1 VPPQRR
7 GGIGGVFRHP
17 PEVLAVAGHEPRT
30 LALPAGL
37 GGRTVGPVVHEIDAR
52 WLMAF
57 SAALGD
63 SPDAE
68 RPHPLFPVA
77 YEWPAAL
84 ALRAS
89 LPPEV
94 DLRGVHATHDLRL
107 HRLPRAGDRLST
119 TAVVVGVARRSGA
132 FVLTRFETVD
142 AAGEPVSTTD
152 YGTVY
157 RGVACEG
164 AALPHSPPRPA
175 LKATMRWSA
184 RVTVTAT
191 LAHVYTECA
200 RIWNPIHTDRAVARA
215 AGLPDIVLHGTATLG
230 LAVSRLLARE
240 AEGEPARVRRIIA
253 RLGAMVRLPSSLT
266 VNRLE
271 AVETPEGRWVG
282 FEVLTAEARP
292 AARDGRLLL
301 ARV

>member
-1 VPPQRR
+1 VEKPD
-7 GGIGGVFRHP
+7 
-17 PEVLAVAGHEPRT
+17 PRE
-30 LALPAGL
+30 LALPPGL
-37 GGRTVGPVVHEIDAR
+37 AGRTAGPLVHDVDAR

-57 SAALGD
+57 VAALGD

-89 LPPEV
+89 LPPGV
-94 DLRGVHATHDLRL
+94 DLRGVHATHDLQL

-119 TAVVVGVARRSGA
+119 TAAVVGVAPRRSGA
-132 FVLTRFETVD
+132 FVLVRFETVD

-164 AALPHSPPRPA
+164 SALPSSPVRPA

-184 RVTVTAT
+184 RVAVPAT

-240 AEGEPARVRRIIA
+240 ADGEPARVRRISA
-253 RLGAMVRLPSSLT
+253 RLGAMVRLPSSLV

-271 AVETPEGRWVG
+271 AVDTPEGRWVG
-282 FEVLTAEARP
+282 FEVLTATAGP
-292 AARDGRLLL
+292 AVRDGRLLL
-301 ARV
+301 ARS

>member
-1 VPPQRR
+1 
-7 GGIGGVFRHP
+7 
-17 PEVLAVAGHEPRT
+17 
-30 LALPAGL
+30 
-37 GGRTVGPVVHEIDAR
+37 
-52 WLMAF
+52 MAF

-63 SPDAE
+63 IPDAE
-68 RPHPLFPVA
+68 RPHPLFPAA

-94 DLRGVHATHDLRL
+94 DVRGVHATHDLRL

-119 TAVVVGVARRSGA
+119 TAVVVRVAPRRSGA

-157 RGVACEG
+157 RGVVCEG
-164 AALPHSPPRPA
+164 APLPHSPPRPA
-175 LKATMRWSA
+175 LKATMGWSA
-184 RVTVTAT
+184 RVAVAVT

-240 AEGEPARVRRIIA
+240 ADGEPARVRRIIA

-271 AVETPEGRWVG
+271 TVDAPEGRLVG

-292 AARDGRLLL
+292 ATRDGRLLL
-301 ARV
+301 ARL